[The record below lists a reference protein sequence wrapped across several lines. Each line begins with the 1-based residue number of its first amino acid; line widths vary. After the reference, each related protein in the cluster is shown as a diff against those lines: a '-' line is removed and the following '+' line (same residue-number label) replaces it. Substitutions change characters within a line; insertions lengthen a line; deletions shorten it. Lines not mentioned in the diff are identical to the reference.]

1 MREVEKASLSLI
13 TVEASV
19 KQYGQ
24 GDIRYV
30 MRVTT

>member
-13 TVEASV
+13 TVETSV

-24 GDIRYV
+24 ANVRYV
-30 MRVTT
+30 MQVTT